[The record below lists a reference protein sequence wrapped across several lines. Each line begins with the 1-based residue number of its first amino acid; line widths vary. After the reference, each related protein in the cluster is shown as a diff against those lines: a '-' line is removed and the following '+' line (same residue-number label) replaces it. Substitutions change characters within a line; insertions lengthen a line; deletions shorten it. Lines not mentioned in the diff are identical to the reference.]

1 LRGLSWRVAEPFRV
15 GDGRSHFSS
24 LYPFGLMALAIPEK
38 SGATL

>member
-1 LRGLSWRVAEPFRV
+1 VSATAA
-15 GDGRSHFSS
+15 SHFSS